1 MSSFLKSS
9 KSISA
14 RLASIVI
21 GSCDVNQLYSMLAS
35 QSSPDCDVDEDED
48 DDEVNN
54 IKENDDV
61 PSGHD

>member
-21 GSCDVNQLYSMLAS
+21 GSCDVNQLYSMLAP
-35 QSSPDCDVDEDED
+35 QSSPDCDEDED
-48 DDEVNN
+48 NDEDDN
-54 IKENDDV
+54 INENDDV

>member
-21 GSCDVNQLYSMLAS
+21 GSWDVSQLYSMLAP
-35 QSSPDCDVDEDED
+35 QSSPDCDVDED
-48 DDEVNN
+48 DDEVDN
-54 IKENDDV
+54 INENDDV

>member
-21 GSCDVNQLYSMLAS
+21 GSCDVNQLYSMLAP
-35 QSSPDCDVDEDED
+35 QSSPGCDVDED
-48 DDEVNN
+48 DDEVDN
-54 IKENDDV
+54 INENDDV

>member
-21 GSCDVNQLYSMLAS
+21 GSCDVNQLYSMLAP
-35 QSSPDCDVDEDED
+35 QSSPDCDVDEVED
-48 DDEVNN
+48 DNMY
-54 IKENDDV
+54 ENDDV

>member
-21 GSCDVNQLYSMLAS
+21 GSWDVSQLYSMLAP
-35 QSSPDCDVDEDED
+35 QSSPDCDEDEVEDED
-48 DDEVNN
+48 DN
-54 IKENDDV
+54 INENDDV